1 MKFVVS
7 STALQTQLLSLSRV
21 IASKN
26 SLPILDCFLFTLEGN
41 KLSIV
46 ASDTETRM
54 ETSIAVSESDGGGSF
69 AIPAKI
75 LLDPLRELPDQPLSF
90 DINDDSLEI
99 FLYFHNGKYN
109 FIGQKAD
116 IYPEQRLLGDGVVE
130 FDIKIDLF
138 LNGIN
143 RSLFATADD
152 ELRPVMNGIYLDM
165 NAESITF
172 VASDGH
178 KLVRFKT
185 TEAKIKEERAA
196 FILPKKPANVLKTI
210 MAKEDG
216 TTNVR
221 FDAGNASITFGNYTM
236 FCRLIEGRYPNYNS
250 VIPREN
256 PFTLTI
262 DRLLLLNAIK
272 RVSVFSNH
280 SNSLVKMQIKTN
292 DLVVSTQDIDYS
304 TSAEERIDCQYTG
317 EEMVVGFKAPYLI
330 EILSNLSSTEV
341 NVALADVSRA
351 VLILPTENEENEDI
365 LMLLMPMVVND

>member
-7 STALQTQLLSLSRV
+7 STALQTQLLSISRV

-41 KLSIV
+41 KLQIV

-54 ETSIAVSESDGGGSF
+54 ETSLEVGEVEGGGSF

-90 DINDDSLEI
+90 EINDDNLEI
-99 FLYFHNGKYN
+99 LIYFHNGKYN

-116 IYPEQRLLGDGVVE
+116 VYPEQKTLGDGVVE
-130 FDIKIDLF
+130 FNIDVDL
-138 LNGIN
+138 LLSGIN
-143 RSLFATADD
+143 RTLFATADD

-165 NAESITF
+165 NSESITF

-185 TEAKIKEERAA
+185 TAAKIKEERAA
-196 FILPKKPANVLKTI
+196 FILPKKPANVLKNI
-210 MAKEDG
+210 LSKESG
-216 TTNVR
+216 EATVR
-221 FDAGNASITFGNYTM
+221 FDAGNACITFANYTM

-250 VIPREN
+250 VIPKEN
-256 PFTLTI
+256 PFKLSI
-262 DRLLLLNAIK
+262 DRVLLLNAIK

-280 SNSLVKMQIKTN
+280 SNSLVKMQIRQN

-304 TSAEERIDCQYTG
+304 TSAEERIECQYIG
-317 EEMVVGFKAPYLI
+317 DEMIIGFKAPYLV
-330 EILSNLSSTEV
+330 EILSNLSSDEV
-341 NVALADVSRA
+341 NIALADVSRA
-351 VLILPTENEENEDI
+351 VLILPTENEEQEDM

>member
-41 KLSIV
+41 RLNIV

-54 ETSIAVSESDGGGSF
+54 ETSIEVSEVDGGGSF

-75 LLDPLRELPDQPLSF
+75 LLDPLRELPDQPLTF
-90 DINDDSLEI
+90 DINDSNLGI
-99 FLYFHNGKYN
+99 FIYFHNGKYN
-109 FIGQKAD
+109 FIGQRAD
-116 IYPEQRLLGDGVVE
+116 VYPEQRQLGDGVVE
-130 FDIKIDLF
+130 FTIDIDLF

-143 RSLFATADD
+143 RTLFATADD

-165 NAESITF
+165 NTEGITF

-178 KLVRFKT
+178 KLVRLKT
-185 TEAKIKEERAA
+185 TEAKINEERAA
-196 FILPKKPANVLKTI
+196 FILPKKPANVLKNI
-210 MAKEDG
+210 LAKEEG
-216 TTNVR
+216 QVNLR

-256 PFTLTI
+256 PFTMGI
-262 DRLLLLNAIK
+262 DRMLLLNAIK
-272 RVSVFSNH
+272 RVSVFSSH
-280 SNSLVKMQIKTN
+280 SNSLVKMQLSEN
-292 DLVVSTQDIDYS
+292 NLLVSTQDIDYS
-304 TSAEERIDCQYTG
+304 TSAEERIDCQYSGDDMTL
-317 EEMVVGFKAPYLI
+317 GFKAPYLV
-330 EILSNLSSTEV
+330 EILTNLNSQDV
-341 NVALADVSRA
+341 NLELADVSRA
-351 VLILPTENEENEDI
+351 VLILPQEKDENEDL
-365 LMLLMPMVVND
+365 LMLLMPMMVND